1 MRKQSFLVES
11 FMMRVHD
18 LQKSLDVGLLF
29 GDGEV
34 INAEVVF
41 IRLSYLY
48 YCTIFFNA
56 WLFSIIEAS
65 QHLQTTEF
73 VKAPTKAETANHW
86 RGALTGFLK
95 RCLLETKPK

>member
-1 MRKQSFLVES
+1 
-11 FMMRVHD
+11 MMRVHD

-56 WLFSIIEAS
+56 
-65 QHLQTTEF
+65 
-73 VKAPTKAETANHW
+73 
-86 RGALTGFLK
+86 
-95 RCLLETKPK
+95 